1 MVLVDVDAGCWT
13 IALGAVVVV
22 AVVVVGVVGVASWP
36 GRVIVVVAV
45 EGGTVTGGVVV
56 VVRRATTGEV
66 VVVRGPAG
74 MSMSGGA
81 VVVVVV
87 GAMIDDAGC
96 THNVAGTAMT
106 PAVAASAAKSGRRN
120 MPTTVPDLTAA
131 RNPATP
137 TYAVRLSLPLPSS
150 QYRGPGT
157 PVADRK
163 VPAVRPSAKPDHSDR
178 RAYQQ
183 STHPR
188 PASSARHNQ
197 HHHTR
202 RWASTATHDNGYS
215 VRRRPTPPAHRPLS
229 FPPNRGGLLI
239 VA

>member
-1 MVLVDVDAGCWT
+1 MTTPTASGMVLVDVDAGCWT

-157 PVADRK
+157 PVATERFLPSDLVRS
-163 VPAVRPSAKPDHSDR
+163 PTTATAVRTSNPLIPVRQAALDTT
-178 RAYQQ
+178 
-183 STHPR
+183 STTTLGDGLRPR
-188 PASSARHNQ
+188 PTTTVTAS
-197 HHHTR
+197 
-202 RWASTATHDNGYS
+202 G
-215 VRRRPTPPAHRPLS
+215 VGRPL
-229 FPPNRGGLLI
+229 PRIGL
-239 VA
+239 